1 MLFFF
6 FFQFLKNIIL
16 LLLQKLLH
24 KISLSCYHLSIN
36 LNSSAL
42 LQILLSF
49 NFTRFHGTCL
59 DRSKTVSRSKIIWF
73 EKISNQKAFIHIHT
87 LCSYFIIY
95 YQYIIRTTHFF
106 NLRLYIVPCKHNII
120 IGRYLNMTVILYINM
135 YVYTLVS
142 TEYLLDL
149 IPAVIVHTGITYT

>member
-1 MLFFF
+1 MTLISYQHDVLILLNLTISTQLTTNFKLKLITDHWHWHLF

-73 EKISNQKAFIHIHT
+73 EKISNQKAFIYIHYVAILWVT
-87 LCSYFIIY
+87 TNTSYVPPTFSIYDFI
-95 YQYIIRTTHFF
+95 
-106 NLRLYIVPCKHNII
+106 LYPANII
-120 IGRYLNMTVILYINM
+120 
-135 YVYTLVS
+135 
-142 TEYLLDL
+142 
-149 IPAVIVHTGITYT
+149 